1 MVCYLSSQA
10 PMGGGEGWAEKNI
23 LHYQVGGDRKIFRGK
38 N

>member
-10 PMGGGEGWAEKNI
+10 PMGSGGLGRKNI
-23 LHYQVGGDRKIFRGK
+23 LHHQGGGDRKIFRGK

>member
-10 PMGGGEGWAEKNI
+10 PMGGGGWAEKNI
-23 LHYQVGGDRKIFRGK
+23 LHHQGGGDRKIFRVK